1 MTRLEHPYGTIDATY
16 GMQLATMDPDLDG
29 PIWMVNLMRYKQVAT
44 YASAGSV
51 EESRISGREADDRY
65 APVEVLNDIGASVVF
80 YGDVVGQRPDEPRWD
95 RVGVVRY
102 PTRRSFIDMQARRDF
117 RAKHEHKAAG
127 MEFTIVMGCLPADA
141 EGLYEVEGT
150 IIGDERRWREL
161 ELRRIADEVQMSVRP
176 VIDGE
181 DAIVLRVAAS
191 IDSMSATS

>member
-16 GMQLATMDPDLDG
+16 GMHLATMDPAHDG
-29 PIWMVNLMRYKQVAT
+29 PIWMVNLMRYKQVAS

-80 YGDVVGQRPDEPRWD
+80 FGDVVGQQSDEPRWD

-102 PTRRSFIDMQARRDF
+102 PTRRSFIDMQARQDF

-127 MEFTIVMGCLPADA
+127 MEFTIVMGCLPVGA
-141 EGLYEVEGT
+141 EGLYQVEGT

-176 VIDGE
+176 VIDGQE
-181 DAIVLRVAAS
+181 AIVLRVAAS
-191 IDSMSATS
+191 IDSMSARS